1 MNSLYVISKLL
12 YTPFLVTTVSK
23 VRDWT
28 FMSINSQCFFFFLLW
43 FGRPLANVIVPRHL
57 EKPNLTVAKINHVAC
72 LFFLSTPAA
81 NHSLVVVCAT
91 FFLLGMY
98 MNLDFFCFIC
108 YFFVL
113 FSLVIYFIF
122 FLALIFVVIEPF
134 QQMGISNCQVKS
146 WELEH
151 LFKSAFRQS
160 WFIA

>member
-12 YTPFLVTTVSK
+12 YTPFLVTTMSK

-57 EKPNLTVAKINHVAC
+57 EKPNLTVAKINHFSC

-108 YFFVL
+108 YFFCSFL
-113 FSLVIYFIF
+113 FSYLFYFLSGPYF
-122 FLALIFVVIEPF
+122 CSDRT
-134 QQMGISNCQVKS
+134 ISADGHIKLS
-146 WELEH
+146 GEILGTGT
-151 LFKSAFRQS
+151 
-160 WFIA
+160 FI